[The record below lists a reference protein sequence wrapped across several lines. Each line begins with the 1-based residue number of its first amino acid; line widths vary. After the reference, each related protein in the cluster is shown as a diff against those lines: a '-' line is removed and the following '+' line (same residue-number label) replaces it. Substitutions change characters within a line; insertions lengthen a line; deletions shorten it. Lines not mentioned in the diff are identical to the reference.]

1 MSDQDWT
8 PLTFLHL
15 VFKHVL
21 RVSPISVRFFAT
33 SMSPPNNPNEFS
45 GHIRAL
51 LAKQPGQKPLQEDV
65 VDDIEGEKETIPNL
79 TEDDL
84 QQPADQNPGPFA
96 ANWRASITSASKGVT
111 EKTDSEY
118 QRSVI
123 QFALITFIDLV
134 SPSLAKQCAAF
145 LISHQLIKTAEEFLC
160 PNPPNDSDVYIISW
174 IMQEWVFF
182 YTHSIFYC

>member
-1 MSDQDWT
+1 MT
-8 PLTFLHL
+8 PPIL
-15 VFKHVL
+15 VFKHVVL
-21 RVSPISVRFFAT
+21 RVSYLSVLFPFFD
-33 SMSPPNNPNEFS
+33 MSTPNPDFS

-51 LAKQPGQKPLQEDV
+51 LSKQSGDKPLQEDID
-65 VDDIEGEKETIPNL
+65 DDIEGEKETIPNL

-84 QQPADQNPGPFA
+84 QQLDQNPGPFA
-96 ANWRASITSASKGVT
+96 ANWRTSITSASKGVT

-123 QFALITFIDLV
+123 SFILIIIIDLV
-134 SPSLAKQCAAF
+134 LTSLAKQCAAF

-174 IMQEWVFF
+174 IMQEWVFLCSF
-182 YTHSIFYC
+182 IFLLLMELTLKVR